1 MNHEGVGECFA
12 IFPINNSVREDK
24 TGPFAL
30 VGAEFDRRQGCALL
44 DIMNRVVID
53 GFRAP

>member
-44 DIMNRVVID
+44 DILNRVVID